1 MKPEINN
8 LNPDVIFAKLT
19 ANMDEYTK
27 NTFREFFDIAFK
39 TKSVPNTKI
48 DFWDVMRFFYQVF
61 QLYYPSQSQYINNPN
76 HHNIHW
82 TARAL
87 FQTIPSDPEYKK
99 IPRYLHGVLNHKNK
113 TYRHPY
119 DKNFIVKPERGKS
132 VQFMQQVMQ
141 TYSVIYK
148 IEGNPITDKPQQQN
162 LLNELYSE
170 LIKLVQTSAVVRAP
184 QRNVNQVLESG
195 SMVLLNE
202 YNIATSFDIVKTAA
216 KERANVYNKAQNN
229 IQESI
234 KTYHKSYDT
243 EYQKL
248 LDRHDVE
255 LASQKTFE
263 NYQQALKRHRQ
274 EKWDFMR
281 AQTIQ
286 KSTLCKNN
294 HDTENAARKEMS
306 LVKLIAQFRVAR
318 ISRMR

>member
-1 MKPEINN
+1 MTQTLNLSNPEN
-8 LNPDVIFAKLT
+8 IFAELT

-113 TYRHPY
+113 AYRHPY

-148 IEGNPITDKPQQQN
+148 IEGNPITDKIQQQN

-170 LIKLVQTSAVVRAP
+170 LLKLVQTSAVVRAP

-216 KERANVYNKAQNN
+216 KERAKLYKTAR
-229 IQESI
+229 ESI
-234 KTYHKSYDT
+234 SAFCQHYNT
-243 EYQKL
+243 EYKKL
-248 LDRHDVE
+248 LAKQDTE

-263 NYQQALKRHRQ
+263 NFQQALNRHRQ

-281 AQTIQ
+281 AQTAQ
-286 KSTLCKNN
+286 KTTLQENN
-294 HDTENAARKEMS
+294 RRTENDANKE
-306 LVKLIAQFRVAR
+306 LRLIKLIAQFRLAR
-318 ISRMR
+318 ISRMH